1 VREGGAPWRRPEGNV
16 DSVGVSDIAAASEEE
31 AMASCLQPPNSA
43 PKDAPSPNLSSLSRQ
58 WNGVV
63 VELYRVRDVDFVKE
77 ISDHTVTVFLRGPVD
92 LLQRRNGRVFDRTM
106 GAGDV
111 ILAPAGEPKAL
122 RHKEEAEL
130 VKVRLAP
137 SFVAGILD
145 GVAVRGAGRVELLDN
160 FGTRDA
166 LIEDLTRRLVSE
178 LKSDA
183 FGSRLY
189 VDTLAT
195 ELVVHLLRHYS
206 TATKLTNGA
215 SSALPRYKLQRVT
228 DYINDNLREELTL
241 RKMSAMLSM
250 SPYHFAHAF
259 RQTTGLA
266 PHRFVITRRIE
277 LAKHLLRETDLS
289 ITEIAH
295 QVGYSNQSNFS
306 VVFHRF
312 AGQTPR
318 QFRYGD

>member
-1 VREGGAPWRRPEGNV
+1 
-16 DSVGVSDIAAASEEE
+16 
-31 AMASCLQPPNSA
+31 MASCLQSPSAGSNDASKGPPTPLMSSA
-43 PKDAPSPNLSSLSRQ
+43 SRQ
-58 WNGVV
+58 WNGIV
-63 VELYRVRDVDFVKE
+63 VELYRVSDVDFVKE
-77 ISDHTVTVFLRGPVD
+77 TPDHTLTVFLRGPVD
-92 LLQRRNGRVFDRTM
+92 LLQRRNGRTFQRTM
-106 GAGDV
+106 RAGDV

-122 RHKEEAEL
+122 RHKEETEL

-137 SFVAGILD
+137 PFVAGILA
-145 GVAVRGAGRVELLDN
+145 GVSAQGSERVELLDN

-166 LIEDLTRRLVSE
+166 LLEDLARRLVGE

-183 FGSRLY
+183 FAGRLY
-189 VDTLAT
+189 VDSLAT

-206 TATKLTNGA
+206 TASKLANSA

-241 RKMSAMLSM
+241 GKMSSLLSM

-277 LAKHLLRETDLS
+277 LAKQLLRETDLS

-306 VVFHRF
+306 VIFHRF
-312 AGQTPR
+312 TGQAPR
-318 QFRYGD
+318 RFRNGA